1 MFHYIKGKVTGT
13 FSGGIIL
20 ENSDIGYEIF
30 VPSSS
35 ALYLAHPDETVT
47 VYTYMAVRDD
57 GVSLF
62 GFDDGESLEIFKMLT
77 SVSGI
82 GNKGAQSVLSV
93 MNASEIKKAVIFDDA
108 GAFARAPGIGKKTAS
123 RIILELK
130 DKIGKMAVGMST
142 SVQKAAKK
150 PEELEAFED
159 AVSALMALGYSR
171 SEAAEAASVS
181 GADGGTAED
190 IIKAALKKLS
200 HM

>member
-20 ENSDIGYEIF
+20 ENSGIGYEIYM
-30 VPSSS
+30 PSSS
-35 ALYLAHPDETVT
+35 SIYMASPDDTVT
-47 VYTYMAVRDD
+47 VYTYLAVRED
-57 GVSLF
+57 GVSIF
-62 GFDDGESLEIFKMLT
+62 GFDDNESLEIFRMLT

-93 MNASEIKKAVIFDDA
+93 MSAAEIKKAVIFDDA
-108 GAFARAPGIGKKTAS
+108 GAFTRAPGIGKKTAS

-130 DKIGKMAVGMST
+130 DKVEKLSVEMAGAPPS
-142 SVQKAAKK
+142 AGEK
-150 PEELEAFED
+150 PKDLEAFED

-181 GADGGTAED
+181 GADADSAED
-190 IIKAALKKLS
+190 IIKASLKRLS
-200 HM
+200 HL